1 MFRIFSFRQLF
12 IFCAILCAVLLGLS
26 AVNVSLPVSA
36 TVKNGADIP
45 VIMYHQVCD
54 NPKIFGDYVIPPSL
68 IEEDFE
74 YLKNKN
80 VTPISFGDLEK
91 YAAGEITLPEKCII
105 VTFDDGERS
114 FLTRVVPLLEKYD
127 YPANVNIIGS
137 LVEIY
142 TQNGETDDRYA
153 YLNRNDVSELAK
165 KDLVELGC
173 HTYDLHDLD
182 RRRGMG
188 KLRGESNEQYIKTI
202 TDDLEKF
209 NRIFEDLTGE
219 KPKILAY
226 PYGIRNNTLLETSKS
241 LGFTITLTCREE
253 SNTISV
259 GDDLFELGRFNRPY
273 GKTPEEFFKEI
284 GI

>member
-12 IFCAILCAVLLGLS
+12 IFCAILCAALLGLS
-26 AVNVSLPVSA
+26 AVNVSLPVAA

-68 IEEDFE
+68 LEEDFQ
-74 YLKNKN
+74 YLKKKN

-91 YAAGEITLPEKCII
+91 YVAGKMTLPEKCII
-105 VTFDDGERS
+105 ITFDDGERS
-114 FLTRVVPLLEKYD
+114 FLTRVVPLLEKYG

-153 YLNRNDVSELAK
+153 YLNRNDIAELAK

-173 HTYDLHDLD
+173 HTYDLHDLGH
-182 RRRGMG
+182 RRGMG
-188 KLRGESNEQYIKTI
+188 KLRGESNEKYIKAI
-202 TDDLEKF
+202 TDDLQKF
-209 NRIFEDLTGE
+209 NHLFEDLTGE

-226 PYGIRNNTLLETSKS
+226 PYGIRNNKLLETAKS
-241 LGFTITLTCREE
+241 LGFTVTLTCREE

-259 GDDLFELGRFNRPY
+259 GDSLFELGRFNRPY